1 MVKMSTE
8 SGHCAEIVPAHSD
21 GCCPSSVLCFVQ
33 QFPDNGFS
41 PWPSISLTPGKACL
55 FLFGQKY
62 KFGALEQTQY
72 LKYEEGR
79 LERGAT
85 ARAVELWDYTGRRD

>member
-1 MVKMSTE
+1 MAT
-8 SGHCAEIVPAHSD
+8 VPGLFLLTVMAA
-21 GCCPSSVLCFVQ
+21 VLAQPYVFFQ

-41 PWPSISLTPGKACL
+41 PWPPISLTPGMACL
-55 FLFGQKY
+55 FFFGQKY

-85 ARAVELWDYTGRRD
+85 ARAVELCDSAGRRD